1 MDENDLEEDR
11 VRRAR
16 RSRNWAIAL
25 ILGGLVILFFV
36 MTIVRLGG
44 HVVEM
49 TR

>member
-1 MDENDLEEDR
+1 MDDESLEEER
-11 VRRAR
+11 IRAAR
-16 RSRNWAIAL
+16 RKRNWAIAL

-49 TR
+49 TQ

>member
-1 MDENDLEEDR
+1 MDNEGPEEER
-11 VRRAR
+11 IGRERRR
-16 RSRNWAIAL
+16 RNWAIAL

-49 TR
+49 TQ

>member
-1 MDENDLEEDR
+1 MDDETAQELRIKRE
-11 VRRAR
+11 RRK
-16 RSRNWAIAL
+16 RNWAIAL

-49 TR
+49 TQ

>member
-1 MDENDLEEDR
+1 MDDEGLEEER
-11 VRRAR
+11 IKRERRK
-16 RSRNWAIAL
+16 RNWAIAL

-49 TR
+49 TQ